1 MIMIID
7 DDIAVAEVA
16 SAVLTQAGCV
26 CSIADHTGDL
36 ISQIKAATPTVVVV
50 DIMMPQV
57 DGLELCRQVKTNQ
70 DLSGTK
76 VIILSGKAYDFDKRR
91 AREMGADG
99 YVVKPIVP
107 DAFVKTVLEAAAGT
121 FTVKYWGVRGTLP
134 VPGPDS
140 LKYGGNTPCV
150 TMHFPNDQTF
160 VFDAGS
166 GIKALS
172 TELMSSRKG
181 KIDASLFISHPHWDH
196 INAFPFF
203 APFFIPGNHFTVY
216 GASQGDKS
224 IEDLVSAQMDD
235 VYFPIMLRD
244 MGASIKF
251 KTLGEET
258 IEAGT
263 GITVKTMLLSHPG
276 NCLGY
281 RVTFDGKS
289 VCYITDNELYLK
301 DSPFFNGEYEDKLA
315 EFVSGCDILITDTTY
330 FDEEY
335 PTKVH
340 WGHSPV
346 SRVLDLAANGAVK
359 SLHLFHHDPDQTDDD
374 IDRKLDVATE
384 KMNMLA
390 PAISVAAPAEGMSY
404 NL

>member
-1 MIMIID
+1 MIID
-7 DDIAVAEVA
+7 DDAAVAEIA
-16 SAVLTQAGCV
+16 SAVLSKAGCS
-26 CSIADHTGDL
+26 CTIANQTDDL
-36 ISQIKAATPTVVVV
+36 LKQIKEAKPNVVIV
-50 DIMMPQV
+50 DIMMPQI
-57 DGLELCRQVKTNQ
+57 DGLELCRQIKNDTDLTNV
-70 DLSGTK
+70 K

-99 YVVKPIVP
+99 YVVKPIAP
-107 DAFVKTVLEAAAGT
+107 DTFVTTVLEAAAGI

-134 VPGPDS
+134 VPGPYS
-140 LKYGGNTPCV
+140 LRYGGNTPCV

-172 TELMSSRKG
+172 TEIMKTRGG

-203 APFFIPGNHFTVY
+203 TPFFIPGNHFTVY

-251 KTLGEET
+251 KTLGEECFGV
-258 IEAGT
+258 GT
-263 GITVKTMLLSHPG
+263 GITVDTMLLSHPG

-281 RVTFDGKS
+281 RVTFDNKS

-301 DSPFFNGEYEDKLA
+301 DSPFFNAEYEEKLV
-315 EFVSGCDILITDTTY
+315 EFVSRCDILITDTTY

-346 SRVLDLAANGAVK
+346 SRVIDLAVEGQVK
-359 SLHLFHHDPDQTDDD
+359 SLHLFHHDPDQSDDD
-374 IDRKLDVATE
+374 IDRKLNVASE
-384 KMNMLA
+384 AMASRA
-390 PAISVAAPAEGMSY
+390 PEITVIAPSEGQAYSI
-404 NL
+404 